1 MDRLLVWNVRGVNSP
16 LKHRDIK
23 TLITQTRAGFVSL
36 LETKIRNKDMGKFYK
51 SVFLGWCFTTN
62 IGWHKGGR
70 IIMLAWNPIYFIVDI
85 QNALVKWST
94 IWYNKGMEVGAL
106 LHVYIDLM
114 QRKIEMNYGR
124 T

>member
-36 LETKIRNKDMGKFYK
+36 LETKIRNKDMGKFYE
-51 SVFLGWCFTTN
+51 SVFLGLCFTSN
-62 IGWHKGGR
+62 NPWLDRGR
-70 IIMLAWNPIYFIVDI
+70 IILAWNPIYFIVDI

-94 IWYNKGMEVGAL
+94 I
-106 LHVYIDLM
+106 
-114 QRKIEMNYGR
+114 
-124 T
+124 